1 MSIIRD
7 NRNLGPDELRKQLK
21 SGFITAAG
29 VYSGITGIQ
38 AERAGFKTLYLS
50 GSGVAGVMGIPDLSF
65 TTLSELADETRK
77 VVAVTR
83 SPLIVDADTGF
94 GEPLNV
100 SRTVRVLEA
109 AGASAIHIE
118 DQQLPKKC
126 GHLSGKKLVDEVE
139 MIHKLKA
146 AVKSRVSESFCIIA
160 RTDARSVNG
169 IEDAISRAALY
180 ADNGADVIFTEALES
195 REEFLKFRREIKT
208 PLLANMTEFG
218 RSPLLSVKDLK
229 EIGYNAVIFP
239 LTAFRSALKST
250 KNAYERLY
258 SEGTQKDILNDMMS
272 REEYYDLIGYYDY
285 EREDKEIYGEK
296 HE

>member
-7 NRNLGPDELRKQLK
+7 NHNLGPDELRKQLK
-21 SGFITAAG
+21 NGFITAAG

-77 VVAVTR
+77 ITSVTK

-100 SRTVRVLEA
+100 SRTVRILEE

-126 GHLSGKKLVDEVE
+126 GHLSGKKLVDAVD
-139 MIHKLKA
+139 MIHKLRA
-146 AVKSRVSESFCIIA
+146 AVKSRVNESFCIIA

-169 IEDAISRAALY
+169 IDDAISRAALY
-180 ADNGADVIFTEALES
+180 AENGADIIFTEALES
-195 REEFLKFRREIKT
+195 REEFMKFRREIKI

-218 RSPLLSVKDLK
+218 RSPLLSVKDLM

-239 LTAFRSALKST
+239 LTAFRTALKST

-258 SEGTQKDILNDMMS
+258 SDGTQKDILNNMMS
-272 REEYYDLIGYYDY
+272 RDEYYDLIGYYDY
-285 EREDKEIYGEK
+285 EREDKEIFGEK
-296 HE
+296 I

>member
-7 NRNLGPDELRKQLK
+7 NLNLGPDELRKQLK

>member
-21 SGFITAAG
+21 NGFITAAG

-65 TTLSELADETRK
+65 TTLTELADETRK
-77 VVAVTR
+77 ITSVAK

-100 SRTVRVLEA
+100 SRTVRILEE

-126 GHLSGKKLVDEVE
+126 GHLSGKKLVDAVD
-139 MIHKLKA
+139 MIHKLRA
-146 AVKSRVSESFCIIA
+146 AVKSRVNESFCIIA

-169 IEDAISRAALY
+169 IDDAISRAALY
-180 ADNGADVIFTEALES
+180 AENGADIIFTEALES
-195 REEFLKFRREIKT
+195 REEFMKFRREIKI

-239 LTAFRSALKST
+239 LTAFRTALKST

-258 SEGTQKDILNDMMS
+258 SDGTQKDIINNMMS
-272 REEYYDLIGYYDY
+272 RDEYYDLIGYYDY
-285 EREDKEIYGEK
+285 EREDKEIFGEK
-296 HE
+296 I

>member
-7 NRNLGPDELRKQLK
+7 NRNLGPDELRKQLRN
-21 SGFITAAG
+21 GFITAAG

-77 VVAVTR
+77 ITSVTK

-100 SRTVRVLEA
+100 SRTVRILEE

-126 GHLSGKKLVDEVE
+126 GHLSGKKLVDAVD
-139 MIHKLKA
+139 MIHKLRA
-146 AVKSRVSESFCIIA
+146 AVKSRVNESFCIIA

-169 IEDAISRAALY
+169 IDDAISRAALY
-180 ADNGADVIFTEALES
+180 AENGADIIFTEALES
-195 REEFLKFRREIKT
+195 REEFMKFRREIKI

-218 RSPLLSVKDLK
+218 RSPLLSVKDLM

-239 LTAFRSALKST
+239 LTAFRTALKST

-258 SEGTQKDILNDMMS
+258 SDGTQKDILNNMMS
-272 REEYYDLIGYYDY
+272 RDEYYDLIGYYDY
-285 EREDKEIYGEK
+285 EREDKEIFGEK
-296 HE
+296 I

>member
-7 NRNLGPDELRKQLK
+7 NRNLGPDELRKQVK

-77 VVAVTR
+77 IIAVTR

-139 MIHKLKA
+139 MIHKLNA
-146 AVKSRVSESFCIIA
+146 AVKSRVNESFCIIA

-239 LTAFRSALKST
+239 LTAFRTALKST

>member
-21 SGFITAAG
+21 NGFITAAG

-65 TTLSELADETRK
+65 TTLTELADETRK
-77 VVAVTR
+77 ITSVTK

-100 SRTVRVLEA
+100 SRTVRILEE

-126 GHLSGKKLVDEVE
+126 GHLSGKKLVDAVD
-139 MIHKLKA
+139 MIHKLRA
-146 AVKSRVSESFCIIA
+146 AVKSRVNESFCIIA

-169 IEDAISRAALY
+169 IDDAISRAALY
-180 ADNGADVIFTEALES
+180 AENGADIIFTEALES
-195 REEFLKFRREIKT
+195 REEFMKFRREIKI

-239 LTAFRSALKST
+239 LTAFRTALKST

-258 SEGTQKDILNDMMS
+258 SDGTQKDIINNMMS
-272 REEYYDLIGYYDY
+272 RDEYYDLIGYYDY
-285 EREDKEIYGEK
+285 EREDKEIFGEK
-296 HE
+296 I

>member
-169 IEDAISRAALY
+169 IEDAIRRAAIY
-180 ADNGADVIFTEALES
+180 AENGADVIFTEALEN

-239 LTAFRSALKST
+239 LTAFRTALKST

>member
-21 SGFITAAG
+21 NGFITAAG

-65 TTLSELADETRK
+65 TTLTELADETRK
-77 VVAVTR
+77 ITSVTK

-100 SRTVRVLEA
+100 SRTVRILEE

-126 GHLSGKKLVDEVE
+126 GHLSGKKLVDAVD
-139 MIHKLKA
+139 MIHKLRA
-146 AVKSRVSESFCIIA
+146 AVKSRVNESFCIIA

-169 IEDAISRAALY
+169 IDDAISRAALY
-180 ADNGADVIFTEALES
+180 AENGADIIFTEALES
-195 REEFLKFRREIKT
+195 REEFMKFRREIKI

-239 LTAFRSALKST
+239 LTAFRTALMST

-258 SEGTQKDILNDMMS
+258 SDGTQKDIINNMMS
-272 REEYYDLIGYYDY
+272 RDEYYDLIGYYDY
-285 EREDKEIYGEK
+285 EREDKEIFGEK
-296 HE
+296 I

>member
-1 MSIIRD
+1 M
-7 NRNLGPDELRKQLK
+7 RKQLRN
-21 SGFITAAG
+21 GFIIAAG

-77 VVAVTR
+77 ITSVTK

-100 SRTVRVLEA
+100 SRTVRILEE

-126 GHLSGKKLVDEVE
+126 GHLSGKKLVDAVD
-139 MIHKLKA
+139 MIHKLRA
-146 AVKSRVSESFCIIA
+146 AVKSRVNESFCIIA

-169 IEDAISRAALY
+169 IDDAISRAALY
-180 ADNGADVIFTEALES
+180 AENGADIIFTEALES
-195 REEFLKFRREIKT
+195 REEFMKFRREIKI

-239 LTAFRSALKST
+239 LTAFRTALKST

-258 SEGTQKDILNDMMS
+258 SDGTQKDIINNMMS
-272 REEYYDLIGYYDY
+272 RDEYYDLIGYYDY
-285 EREDKEIYGEK
+285 EREDKEIFGEK
-296 HE
+296 I

>member
-77 VVAVTR
+77 IIAVTR

-180 ADNGADVIFTEALES
+180 ADNGADVIFTEALEN

-239 LTAFRSALKST
+239 LTAFRTALRST

>member
-7 NRNLGPDELRKQLK
+7 NHNLGPDELRKQLK
-21 SGFITAAG
+21 NGFITAAG

-65 TTLSELADETRK
+65 TTLTELADETRK
-77 VVAVTR
+77 ITSVTK

-100 SRTVRVLEA
+100 SRTVRILEE

-126 GHLSGKKLVDEVE
+126 GHLSGKKLVDAVD
-139 MIHKLKA
+139 MIHKLRA
-146 AVKSRVSESFCIIA
+146 AVKSRVNESFCIIA

-169 IEDAISRAALY
+169 IDDAISRAALY
-180 ADNGADVIFTEALES
+180 AENGADIIFTEALES
-195 REEFLKFRREIKT
+195 REEFMKFRREIKI

-239 LTAFRSALKST
+239 LTAFRTALMST

-258 SEGTQKDILNDMMS
+258 SDGTQKDIINNMMS
-272 REEYYDLIGYYDY
+272 RDEYYDLIGYYDY
-285 EREDKEIYGEK
+285 EREDKEIFGEK
-296 HE
+296 I

>member
-7 NRNLGPDELRKQLK
+7 NLNLGPDELRKQLK

-77 VVAVTR
+77 IISVTR

-239 LTAFRSALKST
+239 LTAFRTALRST

>member
-7 NRNLGPDELRKQLK
+7 NHNLGPDELRKQLK
-21 SGFITAAG
+21 NGFITAAG

-65 TTLSELADETRK
+65 TTLTELADETRK
-77 VVAVTR
+77 ITSVTK

-100 SRTVRVLEA
+100 SRTVRILEE

-126 GHLSGKKLVDEVE
+126 GHLSGKKLVDAVD
-139 MIHKLKA
+139 MIHKLRA
-146 AVKSRVSESFCIIA
+146 AVKSRVNESFCIIA

-169 IEDAISRAALY
+169 IDDAISRAALY
-180 ADNGADVIFTEALES
+180 AENGADIIFTEALES
-195 REEFLKFRREIKT
+195 REEFMKFRREIKI

-218 RSPLLSVKDLK
+218 RSPLLSVKDLM

-239 LTAFRSALKST
+239 LTAFRTALKST

-258 SEGTQKDILNDMMS
+258 SDGTQKDIINNMMS
-272 REEYYDLIGYYDY
+272 RDEYYDLIGYYDY
-285 EREDKEIYGEK
+285 EREDKEIFGEK
-296 HE
+296 I

>member
-7 NRNLGPDELRKQLK
+7 NLNLGPDELRKQLK

-239 LTAFRSALKST
+239 LTAFRTALRST

-272 REEYYDLIGYYDY
+272 REEI
-285 EREDKEIYGEK
+285 I
-296 HE
+296 HPF

>member
-77 VVAVTR
+77 IIAVTR

-239 LTAFRSALKST
+239 LTAFRTALRST

>member
-77 VVAVTR
+77 IISVTR

-239 LTAFRSALKST
+239 LTAFRTALRST

-258 SEGTQKDILNDMMS
+258 SEGTQKDILNDMMG

>member
-7 NRNLGPDELRKQLK
+7 NHNLGPDELRKQLK
-21 SGFITAAG
+21 NGFITAAG

-65 TTLSELADETRK
+65 TTLTELADETRK
-77 VVAVTR
+77 ITSVTK

-100 SRTVRVLEA
+100 SRTVRILEE

-126 GHLSGKKLVDEVE
+126 GHLSGKKLVDAVD
-139 MIHKLKA
+139 MIHKLRA
-146 AVKSRVSESFCIIA
+146 AVKSRVNESFCIIA

-169 IEDAISRAALY
+169 IDDAISRAALY
-180 ADNGADVIFTEALES
+180 AENGADIIFTEALES
-195 REEFLKFRREIKT
+195 REEFMKFRREIKI
-208 PLLANMTEFG
+208 PLLANMTAFG

-239 LTAFRSALKST
+239 LTAFRTALMST

-258 SEGTQKDILNDMMS
+258 SDGTQKDIINNMMS
-272 REEYYDLIGYYDY
+272 RDEYYDLIGYYDY
-285 EREDKEIYGEK
+285 EREDKEIFGEK
-296 HE
+296 I

>member
-7 NRNLGPDELRKQLK
+7 NHNLGPDELRKQLK
-21 SGFITAAG
+21 NGFITAAG

-65 TTLSELADETRK
+65 TTLTELADETRK
-77 VVAVTR
+77 ITSVTK

-100 SRTVRVLEA
+100 SRTVRILEE

-126 GHLSGKKLVDEVE
+126 GHLSGKKLVDAVD
-139 MIHKLKA
+139 MIHKLRA
-146 AVKSRVSESFCIIA
+146 AVKSRVNESFCIIA

-169 IEDAISRAALY
+169 IDDAISRAALY
-180 ADNGADVIFTEALES
+180 AENGADIIFTEALES
-195 REEFLKFRREIKT
+195 REEFMKFRREIKI

-239 LTAFRSALKST
+239 LTAFRTALKST

-258 SEGTQKDILNDMMS
+258 SDGTQKDIINNMMS
-272 REEYYDLIGYYDY
+272 RDEYYDLIGYYDY
-285 EREDKEIYGEK
+285 EREDKEIFGEK
-296 HE
+296 I

>member
-7 NRNLGPDELRKQLK
+7 NRNLGPDELRKQLR

-65 TTLSELADETRK
+65 TTLTELADETRK
-77 VVAVTR
+77 ITSVTK

-100 SRTVRVLEA
+100 SRTVRILEE

-126 GHLSGKKLVDEVE
+126 GHLSGKKLVDAVD
-139 MIHKLKA
+139 MIHKLRA
-146 AVKSRVSESFCIIA
+146 AVKSRVNESFCIIA

-169 IEDAISRAALY
+169 IDDAISRAALY
-180 ADNGADVIFTEALES
+180 AENGADIIFTEALES
-195 REEFLKFRREIKT
+195 REEFMKFRREIKI

-218 RSPLLSVKDLK
+218 RSPLLSVKDLM

-239 LTAFRSALKST
+239 LTAFRTALKST

-258 SEGTQKDILNDMMS
+258 SDGTQKDILNNMMS
-272 REEYYDLIGYYDY
+272 RDEYYDLIGYYDY
-285 EREDKEIYGEK
+285 EREDKEIFGEK
-296 HE
+296 I

>member
-77 VVAVTR
+77 IIAVTR

-218 RSPLLSVKDLK
+218 RSPLLSVKGLK

>member
-7 NRNLGPDELRKQLK
+7 NHNLGPDELRKQLK
-21 SGFITAAG
+21 NGFITAAG

-65 TTLSELADETRK
+65 TTLTELADETRK
-77 VVAVTR
+77 ITSVTK
-83 SPLIVDADTGF
+83 SPLIVDVDTGF

-100 SRTVRVLEA
+100 SRTVRILEE

-126 GHLSGKKLVDEVE
+126 GHLSGKKLVDAVD
-139 MIHKLKA
+139 MIHKLRA
-146 AVKSRVSESFCIIA
+146 AVKSRVNESFCIIA

-169 IEDAISRAALY
+169 IDDAISRAALY
-180 ADNGADVIFTEALES
+180 AENGADIIFTEALES
-195 REEFLKFRREIKT
+195 REEFMKFRREIKI

-239 LTAFRSALKST
+239 LTAFRTALKST

-258 SEGTQKDILNDMMS
+258 SDGTQKDIINNMMS
-272 REEYYDLIGYYDY
+272 RDEYYDLIGYYDY
-285 EREDKEIYGEK
+285 EREDKEIFGEK
-296 HE
+296 I

>member
-7 NRNLGPDELRKQLK
+7 KRNLGPDELRKQLK
-21 SGFITAAG
+21 NGFITAAG

-65 TTLSELADETRK
+65 TTLTELADETRK
-77 VVAVTR
+77 ITSVTK

-100 SRTVRVLEA
+100 SRTVRILEE

-126 GHLSGKKLVDEVE
+126 GHLSGKKLVDAVD
-139 MIHKLKA
+139 MIHKLRA
-146 AVKSRVSESFCIIA
+146 AVKSRVNESFCIIA

-169 IEDAISRAALY
+169 IDDAISRAALY
-180 ADNGADVIFTEALES
+180 AENGADIIFTEALES
-195 REEFLKFRREIKT
+195 REEFMKFRREIKI

-239 LTAFRSALKST
+239 LTAFRTALKST

-258 SEGTQKDILNDMMS
+258 SDGTQKDIINNMMS
-272 REEYYDLIGYYDY
+272 RDEYYDLIGYYDY
-285 EREDKEIYGEK
+285 EREDKEIFGEK
-296 HE
+296 I

>member
-7 NRNLGPDELRKQLK
+7 NHNLGPDELRKQLK
-21 SGFITAAG
+21 NGFITAAG

-65 TTLSELADETRK
+65 TTLTELADETRK
-77 VVAVTR
+77 ITSVAK

-100 SRTVRVLEA
+100 SRTVRILEE

-126 GHLSGKKLVDEVE
+126 GHLSGKKLVDAVD
-139 MIHKLKA
+139 MIHKLRA
-146 AVKSRVSESFCIIA
+146 AVKSRVNESFCIIA

-169 IEDAISRAALY
+169 IDDAISRAALY
-180 ADNGADVIFTEALES
+180 AENGADIIFTEALES
-195 REEFLKFRREIKT
+195 REEFMKFRREIKI

-239 LTAFRSALKST
+239 LTAFRTALKST

-258 SEGTQKDILNDMMS
+258 SDGTQKDIINNMMS
-272 REEYYDLIGYYDY
+272 RDEYYDLIGYYDY
-285 EREDKEIYGEK
+285 EREDKEIFGEK
-296 HE
+296 I

>member
-7 NRNLGPDELRKQLK
+7 NHNLGPDELRKQLK
-21 SGFITAAG
+21 NGFITAAG

-65 TTLSELADETRK
+65 TTLTELADETRK
-77 VVAVTR
+77 ITSVAK

-100 SRTVRVLEA
+100 SRTVRILEE

-126 GHLSGKKLVDEVE
+126 GHLSGKKLVDAVD
-139 MIHKLKA
+139 MIHKLRA
-146 AVKSRVSESFCIIA
+146 AVKSRVNESFCIIA

-169 IEDAISRAALY
+169 IDDAISRAALY
-180 ADNGADVIFTEALES
+180 AENGADIIFTEALES
-195 REEFLKFRREIKT
+195 REEFMKFRREIKI

-239 LTAFRSALKST
+239 LTAFRTALKST

-258 SEGTQKDILNDMMS
+258 SDGTQKDILNNMMS
-272 REEYYDLIGYYDY
+272 RDEYYDLIGYYDY
-285 EREDKEIYGEK
+285 EREDKEIFGEK
-296 HE
+296 I

>member
-77 VVAVTR
+77 IISVTR

-239 LTAFRSALKST
+239 LTAFRTALRST

>member
-7 NRNLGPDELRKQLK
+7 NRNLGPDELRKQLR

-77 VVAVTR
+77 ITSVTK

-100 SRTVRVLEA
+100 SRTVRILEE

-126 GHLSGKKLVDEVE
+126 GHLSGKKLVDAVD
-139 MIHKLKA
+139 MIHKLRA
-146 AVKSRVSESFCIIA
+146 AVKSRVNESFCIIA

-169 IEDAISRAALY
+169 IDDAISRAALY
-180 ADNGADVIFTEALES
+180 AENGADIIFTEALES
-195 REEFLKFRREIKT
+195 REEFMKFRREIKI

-218 RSPLLSVKDLK
+218 RSPLLSVKDLM

-239 LTAFRSALKST
+239 LTAFRTALKST

-258 SEGTQKDILNDMMS
+258 SDGTQKDILNNMMS
-272 REEYYDLIGYYDY
+272 RDEYYDLIGYYDY
-285 EREDKEIYGEK
+285 EREDKEIFGEK
-296 HE
+296 I

>member
-77 VVAVTR
+77 IIAVTR

-239 LTAFRSALKST
+239 LTAFRTALKST